1 MRKRYNQWREYAPFV
16 SPFDPCPPRR
26 VKRYIVPPNQYM
38 VFQRPNLEQFPPM
51 IALKRGVLW
60 PALYSPYEPWEA
72 EKGD

>member
-1 MRKRYNQWREYAPFV
+1 
-16 SPFDPCPPRR
+16 
-26 VKRYIVPPNQYM
+26 M